1 MKKQKM
7 KRIISI
13 ILVIVTICTGINYTV
28 FSSEAAAKAPT
39 NITLNVKS
47 KTLTVGKTYK
57 LKVKSV
63 KPSKASKAVTWSSS
77 NKKIATVNNKGKVTA
92 KKPGTVEI
100 TAASKLN
107 KKVKAVCKIKVY
119 AKVKKVSLNKT
130 DVAITTGETV
140 SLKTVIQPSTAMSNV
155 TWKTSDKSI
164 AVVSSKGVVTGK
176 KAGKATVTAVSKSNK
191 KKTAKCTVTVSDS
204 KVTVIP
210 TMEPTITEKPE
221 ETIFPTEIEEETVT
235 AEPTVT
241 VEPSKIAVPTV
252 TATKIP
258 IPTVVLT
265 EAPEPISTVSPMVTV
280 RPTMT
285 IKPTVTVE
293 PSKSVSPTIT
303 TVIPQ
308 VLTPTVVLSA
318 TPKLTPTISPTEK
331 PTPTHIQR
339 PTPTPVS
346 TVMPEWD
353 EGITREEWISALVE
367 KINVSIL
374 EENMIK
380 DEDTQEPIYAY
391 DDIEQCNEPLKIEAA
406 YQNQILPEEENVAG
420 ELLFHPTEK
429 VTREFAVVT
438 VMRALGFY
446 DESVTLECSDKDEV
460 TYTVEA
466 AMAVEYGL
474 VNLIENTF
482 KPKELITVEESTIL
496 FQFIEEI
503 LNTRT
508 IDENHMDVLQFAD
521 NVKNDYDNVTE
532 YSVLDVTEDDEAVI
546 GISLTQ
552 EIEPINAGD
561 VIVLPPNAS
570 FEDGIIMEVH
580 DTYVDSENNLLKIT
594 GSDPENIFDVYEK
607 IDIEGYADPVLDEI
621 ELADGVEL
629 EGDVTEDAA
638 NQSAGEVEVTE
649 QSINSGEQIGN
660 AFGTLAFTYKKVVK
674 VTCRMRGVVY
684 DFDLDQTGINQLYYS
699 MTNAI
704 DVAVEGKLYDA
715 GSESTVDLATIPFK
729 IAPVGIT
736 LKLKVKLVPTIKG
749 TVSVV
754 CTVEG
759 TEGVQYYNGQFIP
772 IKEMS
777 TSADLRCNVELGIGV
792 RLDLGIYFL
801 DEVHDIVKWFK
812 KEDKESKPFYNIG
825 AEAGIKVSDVTKQV
839 YKSGVTCSDVTAYVY
854 AELYAGTGS
863 LLEEICTKGVFK
875 NLNATIKWV
884 IWDSKY
890 SVWRKTFHREVT
902 ADGVVKI
909 VEKCTQK
916 SCTYSAEVYGE
927 NEEIVGDVQVT
938 IKKANDGVVSMER
951 NVTTDS
957 NGKLNID
964 NLSPGTY
971 EITFKKDGY
980 DNYVTEVDFTTLQDN
995 SFWEKVVLGEAS
1007 TEELLGGPYYIGDDG
1022 YVDRETGEVFINLYS
1037 DVNGYSSNN
1046 GDYFCD
1052 TYHLYHK
1059 KNYGSDT
1066 KFRAAGFV
1074 YDVAGYNQTYI
1085 LSRGWED
1092 DGVYR
1097 VHYYKKKVG
1106 LLVISGE
1113 IGGAATEYLRNIGG
1127 YSRIYNGALY
1137 SENLYEMNN
1146 TSFLRSCFS
1155 CNFSDELALDSLDY
1169 SDWDYVATNIPVFLT
1184 YDEAKAYVL
1193 GGSAESCLNGIPIV
1207 TPEPT
1212 EADSS
1217 SINTMLEQ

>member
-1 MKKQKM
+1 MKKQKL

-13 ILVIVTICTGINYTV
+13 ILVVVIICTGIDCTA
-28 FSSEAAAKAPT
+28 FSSEAAVKVPT
-39 NITLNVKS
+39 KIALNVKT
-47 KTLTVGKTYK
+47 KILTAGKTYQ

-63 KPSKASKAVTWSSS
+63 KPSKASKAVIWSSS

-92 KKPGTVEI
+92 KKAGTVKI
-100 TAASKLN
+100 TAASKSN

-119 AKVKKVSLNKT
+119 AKVKKISLNKT
-130 DVAITTGETV
+130 EVAITTGETV
-140 SLKTVIQPSTAMSNV
+140 SLKSDIQPSTAMSDV

-164 AVVSSKGVVTGK
+164 VVVSSKGVVTGK
-176 KAGKATVTAVSKSNK
+176 KAGKVTVTAVSKSNK
-191 KKTAKCTVTVSDS
+191 KKTAKCTVVVSDS
-204 KVTVIP
+204 KVTP
-210 TMEPTITEKPE
+210 TVEPAMTEKPE
-221 ETIFPTEIEEETVT
+221 ETIVPTEIEEGTVT
-235 AEPTVT
+235 TEPTVT
-241 VEPSKIAVPTV
+241 VEPSKIVVPTAV
-252 TATKIP
+252 ATKIP

-265 EAPEPISTVSPMVTV
+265 EAPEPISTVSPIVTA
-280 RPTMT
+280 RPTIT
-285 IKPTVTVE
+285 SKPTVSVE

-308 VLTPTVVLSA
+308 GLTPTVVLSA
-318 TPKLTPTISPTEK
+318 TPKLTSTISPTEK

-346 TVMPEWD
+346 TVMPEWN

-380 DEDTQEPIYAY
+380 DEDTQEPIYTY

-446 DESVTLECSDKDEV
+446 DESVKLECSDKDKV

-474 VNLIENTF
+474 VNLIDNTF
-482 KPKELITVEESTIL
+482 KPKELITAEESKIL

-508 IDENHMDVLQFAD
+508 IDENHMDVLQFTD
-521 NVKNDYDNVTE
+521 NVKNDYDNVME

-552 EIEPINAGD
+552 VIEPINVGD
-561 VIVLPPNAS
+561 VIVLPPNDS

-580 DTYVDSENNLLKIT
+580 DTYVDSDNNLLKIT

-629 EGDVTEDAA
+629 EGDATGEAA

-649 QSINSGEQIGN
+649 QSINSSEQISN
-660 AFGTLAFTYKKVVK
+660 AFGTLTFTYKKAVK

-825 AEAGIKVSDVTKQV
+825 AEAGIKVSDLTKQV

-916 SCTYSAEVYGE
+916 SCKYSAEVYGE

-938 IKKANDGVVSMER
+938 IKKANGGVVSMER

-957 NGKLNID
+957 NGKLIID

-980 DNYVTEVDFTTLQDN
+980 DNYVTEVDFTTLEDN
-995 SFWEKVVLGEAS
+995 SFSEKVVLGES
-1007 TEELLGGPYYIGDDG
+1007 SSGDYYFDGEYMFDDEG
-1022 YVDRETGEVFINLYS
+1022 YPVFEIYADCWVPARYAVDSVYLPKYNKARKWSFRNKSYQ
-1037 DVNGYSSNN
+1037 YSSN
-1046 GDYFCD
+1046 DRMALCLSSFVSVRQS
-1052 TYHLYHK
+1052 
-1059 KNYGSDT
+1059 SDSEFKT
-1066 KFRAAGFV
+1066 FYKFSF
-1074 YDVAGYNQTYI
+1074 
-1085 LSRGWED
+1085 
-1092 DGVYR
+1092 
-1097 VHYYKKKVG
+1097 YKKRSPQLSLGDFYYREFNGMWETSGYRG
-1106 LLVISGE
+1106 LYIE
-1113 IGGAATEYLRNIGG
+1113 
-1127 YSRIYNGALY
+1127 
-1137 SENLYEMNN
+1137 
-1146 TSFLRSCFS
+1146 
-1155 CNFSDELALDSLDY
+1155 SDKCSNVKY
-1169 SDWDYVATNIPVFLT
+1169 IPVFLNIEDMNYFFET
-1184 YDEAKAYVL
+1184 GDYSKAINAFAGEV
-1193 GGSAESCLNGIPIV
+1193 V
-1207 TPEPT
+1207 R
-1212 EADSS
+1212 SS
-1217 SINTMLEQ
+1217 D